1 MYFTKEDIQK
11 IKDALLDIG
20 IKDTAL
26 QETDTI
32 FPQDIITIVQN
43 GKNQKNDY
51 NQQNYGKNNFCI
63 SGDDVNNIIE
73 FLFHKRL
80 LQL

>member
-32 FPQDIITIVQN
+32 SPQDIITIVQN
-43 GKNQKNDY
+43 GKNRRIFNK
-51 NQQNYGKNNFCI
+51 
-63 SGDDVNNIIE
+63 
-73 FLFHKRL
+73 
-80 LQL
+80 